1 LRIRKEG
8 HGLLNVRGAQIRSLR
23 EERGYTLQDLARR
36 ANLSLSYLSE
46 IERGSKRPSL
56 KTIDK
61 LAAALNVAKN
71 HLVEGDLAELSLS
84 LGDKIRLMRTEK
96 GLSLQDLARR
106 AAISLSYLSEIE
118 RGSVAPALST
128 LKRIAEGLGVPASTF
143 FGQEGSLGQRLK
155 ALREEYGLTQA
166 QLANLA
172 GVTAG
177 LIGQIEQGKVQPSL
191 KTLEKLAEVTGVST
205 CYFIMEQGAVDQLVN
220 LMNPELRELLMHPNV
235 QAVMALIGNLS
246 QKELQ
251 FILNFIQMFKK
262 ADLS

>member
-1 LRIRKEG
+1 MIIKGEKIR
-8 HGLLNVRGAQIRSLR
+8 ALR
-23 EERGYTLQDLARR
+23 EERGYTLQDLAQR

-56 KTIDK
+56 KTIEK
-61 LAAALNVAKN
+61 LAAALNVPKAQ
-71 HLVEGDLAELSLS
+71 LIEGDVTDSGLS
-84 LGDKIRLMRTEK
+84 LGDKIRILRSEK
-96 GLSLQDLARR
+96 NLSLQELASR
-106 AAISLSYLSEIE
+106 AGISLSYLSEIE
-118 RGSVAPALST
+118 RGTVYPALST
-128 LKRIAEGLGVPASTF
+128 LKRIAEALEVSPTSIM
-143 FGQEGSLGQRLK
+143 GQEGSLGHKLK

-191 KTLEKLAEVTGVST
+191 KTLEKLSEVMGVSP
-205 CYFIMEQGAVDQLVN
+205 CYFIMEPGAVDQMLS

-235 QAVMALIGNLS
+235 QSVLNLVCNLN

-251 FILNFIQMFKK
+251 FILNFIQLFKRSN
-262 ADLS
+262 LC

>member
-1 LRIRKEG
+1 M
-8 HGLLNVRGAQIRSLR
+8 NVKGAQIRSLR
-23 EERGYTLQDLARR
+23 EERGYTLQDLARK
-36 ANLSLSYLSE
+36 ASLSLSYLSE

-61 LAAALNVAKN
+61 LAGALNVGKN
-71 HLVEGDLAELSLS
+71 QLVDGDMVELSLS
-84 LGDKIRLMRTEK
+84 LGDKVRLMRTEK
-96 GLSLQDLARR
+96 NLSLQDLAHK
-106 AAISLSYLSEIE
+106 AVISLSYLSEIE
-118 RGSVAPALST
+118 RGTVYPALST
-128 LKRIAEGLGVPASTF
+128 LRRIAEGLEVPASTII
-143 FGQEGSLGQRLK
+143 GQEGSLGHRLK
-155 ALREEYGLTQA
+155 SLREEYGLTQA

-191 KTLEKLAEVTGVST
+191 KTLEKLSEVMGVST

-220 LMNPELRELLMHPNV
+220 LMNPELRELLMHSNV
-235 QAVMALIGNLS
+235 QAVMGLIGNLS

>member
-1 LRIRKEG
+1 MI
-8 HGLLNVRGAQIRSLR
+8 VRGEQIRTLR

-61 LAAALNVAKN
+61 LAAALNVARTR
-71 HLVEGDLAELSLS
+71 LIEGDLTDSGLS
-84 LGDKIRLMRTEK
+84 LGDKIRMMRAEK
-96 GLSLQDLARR
+96 NMSLQELAQK
-106 AAISLSYLSEIE
+106 AGISLSYLSEIE
-118 RGSVAPALST
+118 RSTVYPALST
-128 LKRIAEGLGVPASTF
+128 MKRVAEGLAVPPAALM
-143 FGQEGSLGQRLK
+143 GHEGTLGHKLK

-166 QLANLA
+166 QLASLA

-191 KTLEKLAEVTGVST
+191 KTLEKLADVMGITP
-205 CYFIMEQGAVDQLVN
+205 CYFIMEPGAVDQMLS

-235 QAVMALIGNLS
+235 QSVLSLIYNLNE
-246 QKELQ
+246 KELQ
-251 FILNFIQMFKK
+251 FVLNFIQLFKK
-262 ADLS
+262 SELS